1 MTTTSPIDGVGV
13 IAFQD
18 TLRNILVNVT
28 PVTGQ
33 LAWATDYNVL
43 LMAYGSVWYI
53 DSSYQTLKPSNPDVG
68 MFTYNNRLGVTSSYI
83 TDKELDN
90 CQLGGNSNATAG
102 GLRYNAT
109 GVGGTSPA
117 IQAYF
122 SGKWNN
128 IIAGINLVEAGGIL
142 EQSPPVGY
150 TQTYQVFSGN
160 STLLG
165 LNGIPVVQ
173 GYVASLGAYPPL
185 ADVVGGAFNSSATQQ
200 AITGSTSGTATFSQ
214 PFNGSSYKKVII
226 YLSALLG
233 TATYTFPFPFQNTP
247 VAVSTSGL
255 ATSLVTTLNTT
266 TATVTG
272 TTSTGILIIE
282 GY

>member
-1 MTTTSPIDGVGV
+1 MTTTSPIDGIGV

-18 TLRNILVNVT
+18 TLRNILVNDT

-43 LMAYGSVWYI
+43 LAAFGSVWYV
-53 DSSYQTLKPSNPDVG
+53 DSSYLTLKPSNPDVG
-68 MFTYNNRLGVTSSYI
+68 LFAYNNRIGYAPTYI
-83 TDKELDN
+83 TDKEIDN
-90 CQLGGNSNATAG
+90 CNLGGNSTTTAG

-109 GVGGTSPA
+109 GVAGTSPSV
-117 IQAYF
+117 QAYF
-122 SGKWNN
+122 SGQWNN
-128 IIAGINLVEAGGIL
+128 LVANLNLIEAGGIL

-160 STLLG
+160 STALG
-165 LNGIPVVQ
+165 LNGIPLVQ

-185 ADVVGGAFNSSATQQ
+185 ADVSAGAFNSSATQQ
-200 AITGSTSGTATFSQ
+200 SVTGSTSGTATFSQ
-214 PFNGSSYKKVII
+214 PFHGSSYSKVII
-226 YLSALLG
+226 NCAALLG
-233 TATYTFPFPFQNTP
+233 TASYTFPFPFTNTP
-247 VAVSTSGL
+247 VVLSTSGL

-266 TATVTG
+266 TVVVTG